1 MVLNITFAGNVGD
14 EKAAPVSGS
23 ESLPLQTEPT
33 PLSGNDTCP
42 LIILASLGSS
52 DADRGSTMCDTQ
64 VNMSPPT
71 SAPTSAVIRPSSLV
85 VVSQPV
91 PQSGLSPVL
100 TKYKKYLQAYY
111 NARVLATADKYLP
124 TLHTPYINL
133 AMISRG
139 RHDRGERDE
148 FTLKTLH
155 GGVDQIL
162 ESKSPI
168 NIEDL
173 LTPEYQDGITP
184 VYLQGGLT
192 PAHMGGLTPSHLGIS
207 TPAHL
212 SGLTPSHLGCL
223 NAPHL
228 GISTPAHIGGL
239 TPSHN
244 RGLTPAHMGGLTPS
258 HLGGLTPSLLGG
270 LTPAHLGGL
279 TPAHL
284 GGLTPAYLGDLTPA
298 YLCGLTP
305 AYLGGLTPAYLGGL
319 TPAYLG
325 GLTPSHNWG
334 LTPAHLGGVT
344 PAQRR
349 CDSTAR
355 ALMNLFMRY
364 SRVHFRH
371 YRKSATVS
379 RHSLFEAIF
388 QWDCV
393 DLP

>member
-1 MVLNITFAGNVGD
+1 MVLDITFAGNVGD

-100 TKYKKYLQAYY
+100 TKYKKYLQSFY
-111 NARVLATADKYLP
+111 NARVLAPADKYLP

-162 ESKSPI
+162 EGKSPI

-173 LTPEYQDGITP
+173 LTPEYQGITP
-184 VYLQGGLT
+184 AYLQGGLT

-212 SGLTPSHLGCL
+212 SGLTP
-223 NAPHL
+223 
-228 GISTPAHIGGL
+228 
-239 TPSHN
+239 
-244 RGLTPAHMGGLTPS
+244 
-258 HLGGLTPSLLGG
+258 
-270 LTPAHLGGL
+270 
-279 TPAHL
+279 
-284 GGLTPAYLGDLTPA
+284 
-298 YLCGLTP
+298 
-305 AYLGGLTPAYLGGL
+305 
-319 TPAYLG
+319 
-325 GLTPSHNWG
+325 
-334 LTPAHLGGVT
+334 
-344 PAQRR
+344 
-349 CDSTAR
+349 
-355 ALMNLFMRY
+355 
-364 SRVHFRH
+364 
-371 YRKSATVS
+371 
-379 RHSLFEAIF
+379 
-388 QWDCV
+388 
-393 DLP
+393 